1 MERRVNL
8 RSAGHAD
15 ALGDCLAKLFRD
27 AADDAFAS
35 DKGRKRRKSAAR
47 HSRHFHPFAPCS
59 RHCSAPN
66 VGVALSSDVSTGD
79 ASACPDRARDAAN
92 VRSNESRFA
101 PQPIITAAGKI
112 TNHPRIGNKEANPSA
127 TPPRNVARH
136 GCCGSI
142 FPEGPAN
149 LSPTTVTNPA
159 TPQFAIIRYRQTV
172 ATAAIF
178 PAGPK
183 LPNTAAAKIITAAP
197 GNPARKG
204 LINPSPQTAAAL
216 ATARGHSPRHNTHN
230 PGRANNSPRITKKIA
245 IVSAISMANPS
256 HYILIDIVSD
266 LTLW

>member
-1 MERRVNL
+1 
-8 RSAGHAD
+8 
-15 ALGDCLAKLFRD
+15 
-27 AADDAFAS
+27 
-35 DKGRKRRKSAAR
+35 
-47 HSRHFHPFAPCS
+47 
-59 RHCSAPN
+59 

-79 ASACPDRARDAAN
+79 ASACPDRTRDAAT

-112 TNHPRIGNKEANPSA
+112 TNHPRIGNKDANPSA

-136 GCCGSI
+136 GRCGSI

-159 TPQFAIIRYRQTV
+159 MPQFAIIRYRQT
-172 ATAAIF
+172 AAAAAIF

-183 LPNTAAAKIITAAP
+183 LPNTAAAKIITAVS
-197 GNPARKG
+197 GKPARKG

-216 ATARGHSPRHNTHN
+216 ATALGHSPRHNTHN
-230 PGRANNSPRITKKIA
+230 PGRANNSPRIMKKIA

-256 HYILIDIVSD
+256 HHILIEVVSD

>member
-1 MERRVNL
+1 V
-8 RSAGHAD
+8 G
-15 ALGDCLAKLFRD
+15 
-27 AADDAFAS
+27 
-35 DKGRKRRKSAAR
+35 
-47 HSRHFHPFAPCS
+47 
-59 RHCSAPN
+59 SAP
-66 VGVALSSDVSTGD
+66 SSDVSTGD
-79 ASACPDRARDAAN
+79 ASACPDRTRDAAN
-92 VRSNESRFA
+92 ARSNESRFA
-101 PQPIITAAGKI
+101 PQPIIKATGKI

-136 GCCGSI
+136 GCRGSI

-159 TPQFAIIRYRQTV
+159 TPQFAIIRYKQTV

-183 LPNTAAAKIITAAP
+183 LPNTAAAKIITAVS
-197 GNPARKG
+197 GKPARKG
-204 LINPSPQTAAAL
+204 LINPPPQTAAAL

-230 PGRANNSPRITKKIA
+230 PGKANNSPRITKKIA

-256 HYILIDIVSD
+256 HYTLIEIVSD